1 MMISEK
7 GHLYDSKDINS
18 VSRFHSTERK
28 NCLSLMGQF
37 ASMIFLQGNS
47 ARKLKCFGKLS
58 GKEQLVFCTESTR
71 YASLSQQWKLKINK
85 GPHTENE
92 HIIIWTLSRT
102 GTQPSHWCIKPREC
116 TCVPIHW
123 FPFKGRLSKPPMF
136 WKGGTR
142 GTLRVGWPA
151 PSMYK
156 TSILS
161 YPASLETKPVFEV
174 DGKTWVVN
182 TPNEGGEVYENKRRI
197 MRIYIYIYIHTYV
210 LIIIVVITVICLL
223 SLIWLL
229 LSLLVLHFFY

>member
-37 ASMIFLQGNS
+37 ASIIFLQGNS

-58 GKEQLVFCTESTR
+58 GKEVFCTESTR

-85 GPHTENE
+85 GPHTQNE

-123 FPFKGRLSKPPMF
+123 FPFKADYQNPLCFWREEPGVPYGLVDLRHPCTNLRSWATLQVSKQSLFLKSTGRHGWSIPQIRAGRFMKI
-136 WKGGTR
+136 R
-142 GTLRVGWPA
+142 G
-151 PSMYK
+151 
-156 TSILS
+156 
-161 YPASLETKPVFEV
+161 
-174 DGKTWVVN
+174 
-182 TPNEGGEVYENKRRI
+182 
-197 MRIYIYIYIHTYV
+197 
-210 LIIIVVITVICLL
+210 
-223 SLIWLL
+223 
-229 LSLLVLHFFY
+229 